1 MAVAPN
7 IEPHR
12 GRRLSR
18 SDWWQIANRMRQ
30 AGKRHQASVLAGGVA
45 FYGFLSILPALVAL
59 VSGYGLLAN
68 PDDVRNQ
75 VDLLAGG
82 LPQAVQA
89 AIYREM
95 SALVA
100 RSSSTLSL
108 EATVGLFAAIWAATK
123 GTQALITALSF
134 AFGQKETR
142 GFIRL
147 KVTAFLFTA
156 GAILFGVLAIG
167 AMIVLPIVLSHLGLS
182 LLTQHLATRLR
193 WPALALVLLFALAVA
208 YHYGPA
214 RPPGRWRWVTAGS
227 VVATIL
233 WLVGTALFSWF
244 VSTFASGGKVDGS
257 LGVVITLLTWFLISA
272 HIFIIGA
279 ELNAE
284 IARQRSPGGR
294 MFSLD
299 DEG

>member
-18 SDWWQIANRMRQ
+18 ADWWQIINRMRQ

-68 PDDVRNQ
+68 PEDVRRQ

-95 SALVA
+95 SSLVA

-156 GAILFGVLAIG
+156 GAILFGVLSMG

-182 LLTQHLATRLR
+182 ALTQHLATRLR

-227 VVATIL
+227 VVATVL
-233 WLVGTALFSWF
+233 WLAGTALFSWF

-294 MFSLD
+294 MFSLE